1 MVRLFFDV
9 VGARGPLLDF
19 HGQLVRSVDS
29 AREVAE
35 VIALDHA
42 CSEDQT
48 QTETKVLVSDAKG
61 NVVLSVPIQSTDS
74 VAA

>member
-9 VGARGPLLDF
+9 VGAEHPLLDF
-19 HGQLVRSVDS
+19 HGQLVRSVDG

-42 CSEDQT
+42 CSEGQG
-48 QTETKVLVSDAKG
+48 QAETNVVVRDAKG
-61 NVVLSVPIQSTDS
+61 NVVMSVPIQSTDS